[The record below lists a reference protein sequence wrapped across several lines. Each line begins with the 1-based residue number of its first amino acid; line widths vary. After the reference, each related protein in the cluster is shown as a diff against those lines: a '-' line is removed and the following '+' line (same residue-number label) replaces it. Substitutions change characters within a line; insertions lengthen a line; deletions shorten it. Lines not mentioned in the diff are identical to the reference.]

1 MAYAMSGLPSRAV
14 PEGSTL
20 SIKERVE
27 AVIAE
32 HYDLV
37 WRSLRRFGVADAEAD
52 DAAQQVFCVFARRL
66 NDVPPEK
73 ERTFLFGVVLRVAQ
87 ASRRER
93 ARRAE
98 VSDDDAIAAVV
109 ASAPGADEQIDAARA
124 RAVLDG
130 LLAQMPFELRT
141 VFVLYEIEEMTMA
154 EIATTLELPPG
165 TVASRLRRSRETF
178 KELGRSAQLAMTS
191 SEPGVSR

>member
-1 MAYAMSGLPSRAV
+1 MSGLPSRPL
-14 PEGSTL
+14 PERSTL
-20 SIKERVE
+20 SVNERIE
-27 AVIAE
+27 AVVQE

-66 NDVPPEK
+66 DDVPPEK
-73 ERTFLFGVVLRVAQ
+73 ERTFLFGVVLRIAQ

-98 VSDDDAIAAVV
+98 VSDDEAIAAIV
-109 ASAPGADEQIDAARA
+109 ATAPGADEQLDAARA

-130 LLAQMPFELRT
+130 LLAQMPIELRT

-154 EIATTLELPPG
+154 EIATTLELPSG
-165 TVASRLRRSRETF
+165 TVASRLRRARETF
-178 KELGRSAQLAMTS
+178 QELGRHAQAAMLS
-191 SEPGVSR
+191 SERGASR